1 MKNPN
6 SPGNPLDKNA
16 AARYYWYYCH
26 TNMNLYRQVQTA
38 RLYEQIVEQIE
49 SQVLTGKLHYGD
61 RLPTER
67 ELAEQFGVSR
77 TVVREAVKT
86 LREKGLVQS
95 HQGRGTFITDGT
107 ARSVRHSL
115 GFMMQIGAAEGAG
128 NLTEAREILE
138 PEIAARAA
146 TRADAASVAAM
157 RQAVATMDAAL
168 DDADAFIEADLAFH
182 LALAKATQNAFI
194 PTLLNPIVDL
204 LREDRKRIFNTPGAP
219 RRGQLYHK
227 RILDAVVRRDPEA
240 ARKAM
245 RAHLRQVRKDS
256 ER

>member
-1 MKNPN
+1 MQDYEHIQ
-6 SPGNPLDKNA
+6 S
-16 AARYYWYYCH
+16 
-26 TNMNLYRQVQTA
+26 A

-49 SQVLTGKLHYGD
+49 AQVLSGKLHYGD

-77 TVVREAVKT
+77 TAVREAVKA

-95 HQGRGTFITDGT
+95 HPGRGTFITDGT

-115 GFMMQIGAAEGAG
+115 GFMMKVGATDGLV

-138 PEIAARAA
+138 PEIAALAA
-146 TRADAASVAAM
+146 TRTDAGCIAAM
-157 RQAVATMDAAL
+157 RQAVAAMDTAL

-182 LALAKATQNAFI
+182 LALAKATQNALI

-219 RRGQLYHK
+219 RRGQVYHK
-227 RILDAVVRRDPEA
+227 RILAAVVQHDAEA

-245 RAHLRQVRKDS
+245 RAHLRQVRNDS
-256 ER
+256 KP